1 MKCANCCG
9 DHPIADCKRPRL
21 ALADRQCYICGKK
34 HMARDCPENPK
45 RKSGSGAIRAVEEPA
60 ADDYCFGLFLDHQGF
75 EEVAPR
81 RRGKPVPAKTT
92 LADFM
97 PWGSRTAP
105 TTTSNSF
112 SALGE
117 VSADVAGGKIKKGMN
132 IVDNVMK
139 QEQEKR
145 DRSRHISRRNE
156 AKPTSSPRTAKKG
169 KIIDEVDETDRQLS
183 ERSAADFAFTKLM
196 DAKVR
201 TVKEIKSQIK
211 KNEPNNA
218 TERNSDD
225 DANLKDYE
233 LIEIIDEPGAINVIE
248 EVEPPQQPILA
259 ATEKVKVR
267 IAADTGC
274 VAHAI
279 GPKHLPDSVQVTQ
292 CDERLFVGAQG
303 GGIDHYGEAQV
314 RLQQEDGSHITN
326 TFQVLD
332 VCRPLHSISMI
343 ADSGHDMVFTKKC
356 GIVVPEGVLDEVLA
370 RVKHIAEYPR
380 AGGLYVAEM
389 MVEAPRQQLKP
400 TAARSSKSD
409 GSPAT
414 FAGQGRG
421 R

>member
-1 MKCANCCG
+1 M
-9 DHPIADCKRPRL
+9 HS
-21 ALADRQCYICGKK
+21 
-34 HMARDCPENPK
+34 
-45 RKSGSGAIRAVEEPA
+45 KSP
-60 ADDYCFGLFLDHQGF
+60 
-75 EEVAPR
+75 
-81 RRGKPVPAKTT
+81 
-92 LADFM
+92 
-97 PWGSRTAP
+97 
-105 TTTSNSF
+105 
-112 SALGE
+112 
-117 VSADVAGGKIKKGMN
+117 
-132 IVDNVMK
+132 
-139 QEQEKR
+139 
-145 DRSRHISRRNE
+145 
-156 AKPTSSPRTAKKG
+156 
-169 KIIDEVDETDRQLS
+169 
-183 ERSAADFAFTKLM
+183 
-196 DAKVR
+196 KVR
-201 TVKEIKSQIK
+201 TVREIKNQME
-211 KNEPNNA
+211 KNEPNDA
-218 TERNSDD
+218 IKRNSDDD
-225 DANLKDYE
+225 DANLKQCE
-233 LIEIIDEPGAINVIE
+233 LIEIIDEPGPINVIE

-343 ADSGHDMVFTKKC
+343 ADNGHDMVFTKKC

-380 AGGLYVAEM
+380 TGGLYVAEM

-400 TAARSSKSD
+400 TAAQSSKSD